1 MKMSRSPK
9 NSEQQQYIQLVVA
22 VPVSD
27 TSKQVSLVEVQN
39 LWAEKMSDPGN
50 CVRTYV
56 LAEQNAS

>member
-1 MKMSRSPK
+1 M
-9 NSEQQQYIQLVVA
+9 A

-50 CVRTYV
+50 VRTCEDICIGRTEFQLDIV
-56 LAEQNAS
+56 IFARCNSV